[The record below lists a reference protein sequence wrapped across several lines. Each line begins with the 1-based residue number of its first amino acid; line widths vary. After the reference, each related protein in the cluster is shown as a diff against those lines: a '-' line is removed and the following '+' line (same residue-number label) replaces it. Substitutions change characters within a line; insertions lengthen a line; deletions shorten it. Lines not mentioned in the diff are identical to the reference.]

1 MGHCTAAE
9 GDCNLAACLLADE
22 DIDGAYYIQD
32 DMESAGSPM
41 AVAID
46 GRSHRTVG
54 AGMVGGVVSK

>member
-1 MGHCTAAE
+1 M
-9 GDCNLAACLLADE
+9 AACLLADE

-32 DMESAGSPM
+32 DRENAGSPM
-41 AVAID
+41 AVAIV